1 MTTNTSLNIE
11 RKHTIRE
18 LLGYR
23 ARHTPEDIF
32 AMEGDSK
39 ISIRTVEQRVN
50 ALANGLVG
58 LGISAGDH
66 IAVMMGNHIDHVLT
80 FFALAQLGAVWV
92 PINFNLRGTS
102 LEWVIEKSAPR
113 AIIADAEF
121 WGRLEPTLTDTVELR
136 ILRNAAT
143 LETGKKSLD
152 FSTLARNAEGPPT
165 GQPTLDEIRA
175 IVFTS
180 GTTGP
185 PKGVLLTEGMFQ
197 TAAMGEALATD
208 AQPGD
213 VFLLWLPIYHIG
225 GFGECILALRERIS
239 LAIVPRFS
247 ASRFWDQVDRY
258 GVTKVGFLAAVVDI
272 LLKSPSSSYDRKHT
286 VKIAYGC
293 GCSPEA
299 WRAFENRFGIQIR
312 EAYGLTE
319 ASSFTTINASGKIGS
334 VGKPCPY
341 NEVQIIDDDGNPLPA
356 GQIGEIIIREKEPGV
371 IMKGYLDNPD
381 ATAAALKGGW
391 LHTGDLGRYDN
402 DGDFFF
408 VGRKTDSMRHRG
420 ENISAWEV
428 ERVLNSHPAIQESA
442 VVGVKAEVG
451 EQDLKVFIKLVPGAA
466 LDPLDLIKWCEPRM
480 PRYQI
485 PRYIAIVET
494 FERTPTLRIR
504 KEALPRDTSH
514 CWDLER
520 SGYKLKHP

>member
-1 MTTNTSLNIE
+1 
-11 RKHTIRE
+11 
-18 LLGYR
+18 
-23 ARHTPEDIF
+23 
-32 AMEGDSK
+32 MEGDSE

-58 LGISAGDH
+58 LGISVGDH
-66 IAVMMGNHIDHVLT
+66 VAVMMRNHIDHVLT
-80 FFALAQLGAVWV
+80 FFALTQLAAVWV
-92 PINFNLRGTS
+92 PVNVNLRGAS

-121 WGRLEPTLTDTVELR
+121 WGQLEPALTDTVELR
-136 ILRNAAT
+136 ILRNAAA

-152 FSTLARNAEGPPT
+152 LSTLARDTVGPPA

-185 PKGVLLTEGMFQ
+185 PKGALLTERMLQ
-197 TAAMGEALATD
+197 TCAIAAGIAADVQL
-208 AQPGD
+208 GD
-213 VFLLWLPIYHIG
+213 VFLLWEPIYHTAGAQI
-225 GFGECILALRERIS
+225 CILALREPIS

-247 ASRFWDQVDRY
+247 ASRFWDQVHRY
-258 GVTKVGFLAAVVDI
+258 GVTKMHYLGGVLDI
-272 LLKSPSSSYDRKHT
+272 LLKSTPGPNDREHSI
-286 VKIAYGC
+286 KIAFGA
-293 GCSPEA
+293 GCSPET
-299 WRAFENRFGIQIR
+299 WRAFENRFAIKVR
-312 EAYGLTE
+312 EVYGLTE
-319 ASSFTTINASGKIGS
+319 GSCFTTLNASGKIGAI
-334 VGKPCPY
+334 GKPYPY
-341 NEVQIIDDDGNPLPA
+341 LEVQIVDDDGNPLAA
-356 GQIGEIIIREKEPGV
+356 GQIGEIVMRGKEPGL
-371 IMKGYLDNPD
+371 IMKGYLGNPD

-402 DGDFFF
+402 DGDFFY
-408 VGRKTDSMRHRG
+408 VGRKTDSIRHRG

-451 EQDLKVFIKLVPGAA
+451 EQDLKAFVKLTPGVA
-466 LDPLDLIKWCEPRM
+466 LDPFDLIKWCEPRM

-494 FERTPTLRIR
+494 FEKTPTLRIR

-520 SGYKLKHP
+520 SGTT

>member
-1 MTTNTSLNIE
+1 
-11 RKHTIRE
+11 
-18 LLGYR
+18 
-23 ARHTPEDIF
+23 
-32 AMEGDSK
+32 MEGDSE

-66 IAVMMGNHIDHVLT
+66 VAVMMRNHIDHVLT
-80 FFALAQLGAVWV
+80 FFALTQLAAVWV
-92 PINFNLRGTS
+92 PVNVNLRGAS

-121 WGRLEPTLTDTVELR
+121 WGQLEPALTDTVELR
-136 ILRNAAT
+136 ILRNAAA
-143 LETGKKSLD
+143 LETGKKSLEL
-152 FSTLARNAEGPPT
+152 STLARDTVRPPA

-185 PKGVLLTEGMFQ
+185 PKGALLTERMLQ
-197 TAAMGEALATD
+197 TCAIAAGIAADVQL
-208 AQPGD
+208 GD
-213 VFLLWLPIYHIG
+213 VFLLWEPIYHTAGAQI
-225 GFGECILALRERIS
+225 CILALREPIS

-247 ASRFWDQVDRY
+247 ASRFWDQVHRY
-258 GVTKVGFLAAVVDI
+258 GVTKMHYLGGVLDI
-272 LLKSPSSSYDRKHT
+272 LLKSTPGPNDREHSI
-286 VKIAYGC
+286 KIAFGA
-293 GCSPEA
+293 GCSPET
-299 WRAFENRFGIQIR
+299 WRAFENRFAIKLR
-312 EAYGLTE
+312 EVYGLTE
-319 ASSFTTINASGKIGS
+319 GSCFTTLNASGKIGAI
-334 VGKPCPY
+334 GKPYPY
-341 NEVQIIDDDGNPLPA
+341 LEVQIVDDDGNPLAA
-356 GQIGEIIIREKEPGV
+356 GQIGEIVMRGKEPGL
-371 IMKGYLDNPD
+371 IMKGYLGNPD

-402 DGDFFF
+402 DGDFFY
-408 VGRKTDSMRHRG
+408 VGRKTDSIRHRG

-451 EQDLKVFIKLVPGAA
+451 EQDLKAFVKLTPGVA
-466 LDPLDLIKWCEPRM
+466 LDPFDLIKWCEPRM

-494 FERTPTLRIR
+494 FEKTPTLRIR

-520 SGYKLKHP
+520 SGTT